1 MTNDHHYADRHE
13 APPPPDLS
21 VEDPGGWREHSRP
34 NLALRRKKAEKIV
47 ALVETRRPM
56 AGTRVL
62 EIGTGS
68 GAISAVLADAVGPDG
83 RVDSI
88 DTMDTRMDSTG
99 YEFQVISG
107 VELPFEDATFDVVVS
122 NHVVE
127 HVGDRTAQQTHLDE
141 IARVLRPAGV
151 GYLATPT
158 RWAIREPHFK
168 VPFLS
173 WLPRRH
179 RHRYVQLAK
188 AGTVYD
194 VDPYARGELGA
205 ALDRTGLRWTD
216 ETMTALTEVGRIEQP
231 KGAAGLLVKAPAAVR
246 RAARPALPTMVF
258 LLEKPR

>member
-1 MTNDHHYADRHE
+1 MTAAHPDRHDV
-13 APPPPDLS
+13 PPPPDPT

-68 GAISAVLADAVGPDG
+68 GAISAVLSEAVGPDG

-88 DTMDTRMDSTG
+88 DTMDTRMDPSG
-99 YEFQVISG
+99 YEFQVVSG
-107 VELPFEDATFDVVVS
+107 VELPFEDGTFDMVVS

-127 HVGDRTAQQTHLDE
+127 HVGDRAAQQVHLDE
-141 IARVLRPAGV
+141 IARVLRPGGV

-158 RWAIREPHFK
+158 RWALREPHFK
-168 VPFLS
+168 VPLLS
-173 WLPRRH
+173 WLPRRY
-179 RHRYVQLAK
+179 RDRYVRLAR

-194 VDPYARGELGA
+194 VDPYARGELGG

-216 ETMTALTEVGRIEQP
+216 ETLRALTEVGRIERP
-231 KGAAGLLVKAPAAVR
+231 TGAAGLLVKAPAPLQ

-258 LLEKPR
+258 VLEKPR